1 MLQSVT
7 VYVITVSQVC
17 LATRSAPSPSPGSGA
32 LLMGRI
38 VSAVAGCGDSS
49 GVAVATLAADGLPLT
64 FGDTPVSCRFL
75 QWSLLQTLHA
85 QAAVVSACLDTLGFT
100 LHRR

>member
-1 MLQSVT
+1 
-7 VYVITVSQVC
+7 
-17 LATRSAPSPSPGSGA
+17 
-32 LLMGRI
+32 MGRI